1 MRPSVD
7 FGTPWQPRVWLHRSF
22 SVAKLATK
30 HFLHLY
36 TVVGGDNADG
46 FDAAAANDA
55 DAIGACDV

>member
-36 TVVGGDNADG
+36 TVVGGDTV
-46 FDAAAANDA
+46 DACVPANDA